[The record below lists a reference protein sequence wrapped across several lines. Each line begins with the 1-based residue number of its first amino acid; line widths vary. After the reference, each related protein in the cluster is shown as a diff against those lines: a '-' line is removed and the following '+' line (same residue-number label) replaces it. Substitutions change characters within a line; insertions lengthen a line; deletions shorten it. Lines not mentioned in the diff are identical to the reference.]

1 MTIAYFDCFSGIS
14 GDMALG
20 ALLDAGGELSV
31 LEGAVAALGL
41 DAEVKVSAR
50 QEERGHLGGTRAVVE
65 VEEGEPR
72 TVPQLLAV
80 VERAAL
86 PAPVRARALDAIRRL
101 GVAESRIHGRPMDD
115 LHLHELGGADTLV
128 DLVGSFWL
136 LDSLGVETVYA
147 SPLPAP
153 HGLAGEMPLPPPAA
167 MRILEGSQAV
177 LQPDPRT
184 VELVTPT
191 GAALLAAVA
200 KFERPAMR
208 MDRIGYGLGGRPDPG
223 NALAV
228 WLGEPVSEAPRVAVL
243 ETNLD
248 DMSPVLIAALMEDLM
263 AAGALDVSVTPIL
276 MKKGRP
282 GHALAIITD
291 LERQAALAGALLERS
306 TSLGLRISHVERL
319 VSGRR
324 VIEVMTRW
332 GEARVKV
339 KETGGRVIDVTAEYE
354 DCRRLAREA
363 GADVRVVA
371 RAAEAA
377 ARKELGIE

>member
-1 MTIAYFDCFSGIS
+1 
-14 GDMALG
+14 
-20 ALLDAGGELSV
+20 
-31 LEGAVAALGL
+31 
-41 DAEVKVSAR
+41 
-50 QEERGHLGGTRAVVE
+50 
-65 VEEGEPR
+65 
-72 TVPQLLAV
+72 VPQLLAV
-80 VERAAL
+80 VERAVL
-86 PAPVRARALDAIRRL
+86 PEQVRERSLDALRRL
-101 GVAESRIHGRPMDD
+101 GVAESRIHGRPVDE

-136 LDSLGVETVYA
+136 LDALGVDSVYA

-153 HGLAGEMPLPPPAA
+153 HGLAGGMPLPPPAV
-167 MRILEGSQAV
+167 MRILEGSDAV
-177 LQPDPRT
+177 LQPDPRS

-191 GAALLAAVA
+191 GAALLAVVA
-200 KFERPAMR
+200 RFERPAMR
-208 MDRIGYGLGGRPDPG
+208 MDRIGYGIGGRPDPG

-228 WLGEPVSEAPRVAVL
+228 WIGEPVSEAPKVAVL

-282 GHALAIITD
+282 GHALAVITD
-291 LERQAALAGALLERS
+291 LERQHALAGALLERS
-306 TSLGLRISHVERL
+306 TSLGLRITHVERL

-354 DCRRLAREA
+354 DCRRLAHEA